1 MIDTNKNTEEGA
13 IKQET
18 PTEDTENE
26 KIELL
31 DTFVA
36 ADSDG
41 FSLDFVSKTRN
52 VDTMRRNYLSK
63 LAYQKVWLTPMQK
76 PKTHET
82 AIIFDW
88 DDTILCTSF
97 INPSGYYQH
106 VELNATIMGHIK
118 LLEQTA
124 AK

>member
-1 MIDTNKNTEEGA
+1 VIDTNKITEEGD

>member
-1 MIDTNKNTEEGA
+1 MIDTNKNTEEGD

>member
-1 MIDTNKNTEEGA
+1 
-13 IKQET
+13 
-18 PTEDTENE
+18 
-26 KIELL
+26 
-31 DTFVA
+31 
-36 ADSDG
+36 
-41 FSLDFVSKTRN
+41 
-52 VDTMRRNYLSK
+52 MRRNYLSK

>member
-1 MIDTNKNTEEGA
+1 MIDTNKITEEGD